1 MGFASADSKVRIM
14 SAGSSV
20 INQFRFTTARL
31 ARDRLAAF
39 MQKQVAERKAEV
51 AAGNTRADAFTM
63 LVKANQDESSKY
75 QLDDQELV
83 RSPCTS
89 LNMNVNKLVDR
100 ERICA
105 IVCGPRYIN
114 LSGDQLNLIHYHR
127 DYRTHIGWDTGF
139 HGNPR

>member
-1 MGFASADSKVRIM
+1 M
-14 SAGSSV
+14 SARSSV

-83 RSPCTS
+83 RFALP
-89 LNMNVNKLVDR
+89 
-100 ERICA
+100 
-105 IVCGPRYIN
+105 
-114 LSGDQLNLIHYHR
+114 
-127 DYRTHIGWDTGF
+127 
-139 HGNPR
+139 